1 MRGILVF
8 AWFWDYQISNRDNK
22 NVSEIGKTSA
32 LTYKKLA
39 DRDRVPLSCNDDFYD
54 DVSGDQE
61 SALPGEGY
69 PLGSIFVH
77 PGCTFY
83 GFHDYNYQGM

>member
-8 AWFWDYQISNRDNK
+8 AWFWDYQISNQDNK

-39 DRDRVPLSCNDDFYD
+39 DCDRVPLSNVPGEVYD
-54 DVSGDQE
+54 DDIILIEIENKQSEKVKNQNPLHIVSEHAKRQ
-61 SALPGEGY
+61 LK
-69 PLGSIFVH
+69 
-77 PGCTFY
+77 
-83 GFHDYNYQGM
+83 NN